1 MNSYYPT
8 SYAYISISILLF
20 IVCMV
25 MSMII
30 MLMGLILNSIRVIHI
45 LLIHNQNLK
54 EKKRKEI
61 MKGRKKCS
69 FIFINKGIFLLF
81 VHYQSFVF
89 ISFFILIPYFIS
101 YISIHL
107 LIFFIQFSFINN
119 SLLRIQPILLCPFYP
134 ASFHYQILSW
144 NSIFLVFIRNQIK
157 LTI

>member
-54 EKKRKEI
+54 QKKRRERK
-61 MKGRKKCS
+61 KGRKKCS
-69 FIFINKGIFLLF
+69 FIFINKGIFMIF

-107 LIFFIQFSFINN
+107 LIFFIQFSIINN
-119 SLLRIQPILLCPFYP
+119 YHLRIQSTLLRPFYP
-134 ASFHYQILSW
+134 ASSHYQILSW